1 MSEYSGARFAL
12 SEGVDALAEH
22 REAWDELAAQRPSPF
37 LTYAWLS
44 HWVNVRTPHGALCA
58 TLRGPGSRLLAG
70 GVFCRTRKGIAAAA
84 DVHSGDWDVVAV
96 DEHARRRLWAELA
109 SEPAD
114 WSISLRQMR
123 ADAPE
128 TMVAREALAEAG
140 YGVVRSIRQVPS
152 PYVPLPSSFDELLS
166 SRSHNARQQVR
177 RNRRRLEG
185 AGGRY
190 RTCTGG
196 AQLERD
202 LDSFLRV
209 EASGWKG
216 GEGTAILS
224 QPETDRLYRGF
235 VREAAERSWLR
246 LHLVE
251 IGGSTV
257 AGALVVAIGS
267 EGFFLKIGFDESY
280 GHLSPGVALTAEML
294 RAAIDEGLSGMN
306 LLGPMDRYKARWT
319 DELRPREQLYFCPG
333 RTGRAIEFLWDRA
346 ARPPLLALRDH
357 ARQDARL
364 HKFLTRARRMT
375 GWG

>member
-1 MSEYSGARFAL
+1 MPEYSGARFEL
-12 SEGVDALAEH
+12 SEGVDAVAVH

-37 LTYAWLS
+37 LTHAWIS
-44 HWVNVRTPHGALCA
+44 HWVNARAPTSVLCA
-58 TLRGPGSRLLAG
+58 TLRGPSSRLLAG

-84 DVHSGDWDVVAV
+84 DVHSGDWDIVAV
-96 DEHARRRLWAELA
+96 NDHARRRLWEGLA
-109 SEPAD
+109 SESLG
-114 WSISLRQMR
+114 WISLRQVR

-140 YGVVRSIRQVPS
+140 YGVVRSVRQVPS

-177 RNRRRLEG
+177 RNRRRLES

-196 AQLERD
+196 AQLEQD

-216 GEGTAILS
+216 RDGTAILS
-224 QPETDRLYRGF
+224 QPDTDQLYRGF
-235 VREAAERSWLR
+235 AREAAERNWLR

-251 IGGSTV
+251 IDGNTI
-257 AGALVVAIGS
+257 AGALAVAIGG

-280 GHLSPGVALTAEML
+280 AYLAPGVALTAEML
-294 RAAIDEGLSGMN
+294 RAAIDEHLRGMN

-319 DELRPREQLYFCPG
+319 DELRPREQLHFCHG
-333 RTGRAIEFLWDRA
+333 RTGRAIEVLWDRA
-346 ARPPLLALRDH
+346 ARPSLLALRDH
-357 ARQDARL
+357 ARKDARL
-364 HKFLTRARRMT
+364 YKFLTRVRRMT
-375 GWG
+375 DWG